1 MEELMSNYK
10 ILGKGIPRI
19 DTPPKAT
26 GEALY
31 TADIKL
37 PNMLVGKVLHSPLA
51 HAKILNIDTSKAQ
64 KLPGVKAVITRD
76 DTFGEKWGVFK
87 YTRDH
92 QLIAFD
98 KVRFIGE
105 EVAAVA
111 AVDEDTALE
120 ALDLI
125 KVEYE
130 PLPAVFNAEEAM
142 QDGAPLIH
150 EDHPNNINIHVNIDV
165 GDVERAFKGAYLVR
179 EDKFTSNDE
188 TYGMLEPYGV
198 LANYHSDGSIEIWM
212 PNASPHTKAKSL
224 SNLLHIPLNKVIVR
238 RPEIGGAFGG
248 RSDIFPLDFITSLL
262 SIKARRPVKIIYTR
276 EESMICT
283 RQVHS
288 MVMQVK
294 TGVKKDGKI
303 LAQDI
308 KVIMD
313 GGGYSSTG
321 PIAASVP
328 FLVWEETYKLENVRL
343 NSYRVYTNKPI
354 RGMYRCHGR
363 AFLGGLG
370 MQLDI
375 IAEDLGIDPV
385 DIRIKNALNPGDMQA
400 TKSKVYSC
408 GLKEAVKSAAEK
420 IGWEEK
426 RGKLPFGK
434 GVGMGANGMMC
445 GFPMGIRGGS
455 SCFVKFNEDG
465 YPTIISGVIDNGQ
478 GNYHAMVQIASEVL
492 GVPPE
497 EIHIVAGDTEV
508 TTLDVGA
515 YSQAAVVVSGNAVKK
530 ACEDAKAQILKLAS
544 EMLNCS
550 EEKLDIENKII
561 FSKKDKSKQVP
572 LHKVIR
578 KGLIENRHV
587 MGRGHY
593 MPEVSNDREWVK
605 NPVGQQATT
614 FSFGANAVEV
624 EVDTDTGE
632 VKIINAVGF
641 HDCGFPIN
649 IKGVEGQYEGS
660 IASGGVGSTLK
671 EEHLFKNGKVLN
683 PDFLEYKIPTSLD
696 VPENVYAGAVI
707 TNDPKGPFGAK
718 EAGLFGS
725 MNSFQAIANAI
736 YDAVGVWIKDFP
748 ITPDKILKALE
759 EKKKN
764 ES

>member
-1 MEELMSNYK
+1 MSNYK

-19 DTPPKAT
+19 DTPQKAT
-26 GEALY
+26 GDALY

-51 HAKILNIDTSKAQ
+51 HAKILNIDVSKA
-64 KLPGVKAVITRD
+64 KKVPGVKAVITRD

-92 QLIAFD
+92 QLIASD

-111 AVDEDTALE
+111 AVDEETALE

-125 KVEYE
+125 KVDYE
-130 PLPAVFNAEEAM
+130 PLPAVFDAEEAM
-142 QDGAPLIH
+142 KDGAPLIH
-150 EDHPNNINIHVNIDV
+150 EDHPNNINIHVKIDV
-165 GDVERAFKGAYLVR
+165 GDVDKAFEKAYLIR

-188 TYGMLEPYGV
+188 AYGMLEPYAV
-198 LANYHSDGSIEIWM
+198 IAYYHSDGSIEIWM
-212 PNASPHTKAKSL
+212 PNASPHTKAKAL

-238 RPEIGGAFGG
+238 RPTIGGAFGG

-262 SIKARRPVKIIYTR
+262 SIKARRPVKIVYTR

-288 MVMQVK
+288 MVMYAK
-294 TGVKKDGKI
+294 TGVTKDGKI

-313 GGGYSSTG
+313 GGAYSSTG

-370 MQLDI
+370 MQLDM
-375 IAEDLGIDPV
+375 IAEELGIDPV
-385 DIRIKNALNPGDMQA
+385 EIRLRNALNPGDMQA
-400 TKSKVYSC
+400 TKSKIYSC
-408 GLKEAVKSAAEK
+408 GLKEAIKKAAEK
-420 IGWEEK
+420 IEWDKK
-426 RGKLPFGK
+426 RGKLPFGR
-434 GVGMGANGMMC
+434 GVGIGANGMMC

-515 YSQAAVVVSGNAVKK
+515 YSQAAVLVSGNAVKK

-550 EEKLDIENKII
+550 EDELDIENKIV

-624 EVDTDTGE
+624 EVDTNTGE

-649 IKGVEGQYEGS
+649 IKGVQGQYEGS

-671 EEHLFKNGKVLN
+671 EEHIFKDGKVLN
-683 PDFLEYKIPTSLD
+683 ADFLEYKIPTSLD
-696 VPENVYAGAVI
+696 VPENVYADAVI

-759 EKKKN
+759 EKRLKD
-764 ES
+764 EG

>member
-1 MEELMSNYK
+1 MEVFMGKYK
-10 ILGKGIPRI
+10 IIGQGIPRI
-19 DTPPKAT
+19 DTPAKAT
-26 GEALY
+26 GEALF

-37 PNMLVGKVLHSPLA
+37 PRMLVGKVLHSPYA
-51 HAKILNIDTSKAQ
+51 HAIIKNIDTSKAE
-64 KLPGVKAVITRD
+64 KLPGVKAVITRE

-92 QLIAFD
+92 QLIASD

-111 AVDEDTALE
+111 AIDEETAFE

-125 KVEYE
+125 KVDYE
-130 PLPAVFNAEEAM
+130 PLPPVFDAEEAM
-142 QDGAPLIH
+142 KDGAPLIH
-150 EDHPNNINIHVNIDV
+150 ENFPNNINIHVKIDV
-165 GDVERAFKGAYLVR
+165 GDVDKAFKEAYLVR
-179 EDKFTSNDE
+179 EDKFTSKGE
-188 TYGMLEPYGV
+188 AYGMLENYAV
-198 LANYHSDGSIEIWM
+198 VANYRSDGILELWI
-212 PNASPHTKAKSL
+212 PNASPHTKAKAL
-224 SNLLHIPLNKVIVR
+224 SNLLHMPLNKVIVR
-238 RPEIGGAFGG
+238 RPYIGGAFGG

-262 SIKARRPVKIIYTR
+262 SKKAKRPVKIVYTR
-276 EESMICT
+276 EESMTCT
-283 RQVHS
+283 RQVHD
-288 MVMQVK
+288 MVMYVK
-294 TGVKKDGKI
+294 TGVTKDGKI

-328 FLVWEETYKLENVRL
+328 FLVWEETYRLPNVRL

-370 MQLDI
+370 MQLDM
-375 IAEDLGIDPV
+375 IAKELGMDPV
-385 DIRIKNALNPGDMQA
+385 EIRLKNALKAGEFQA
-400 TKSKVYSC
+400 TQSKIFSC
-408 GLKEAVKSAAEK
+408 GLSDAIKRAARK
-420 IGWEEK
+420 AKWQKK
-426 RGKLPFGK
+426 RGKLPAFK
-434 GVGMGANGMMC
+434 GIGMGANGMMC

-465 YPTIISGVIDNGQ
+465 YPTIITGVVDNGQ

-497 EIHIVAGDTEV
+497 EIHIVAADTEV

-515 YSQAAVVVSGNAVKK
+515 YSQAAVLVGGNAVKK
-530 ACEDAKAQILKLAS
+530 ACEDARKQIFKLAS

-550 EEKLDIENKII
+550 VRELTIENKIV
-561 FSKKDKSKQVP
+561 FSKKNPELKVP

-593 MPEVSNDREWVK
+593 MPEVSNTREWVK

-614 FSFGANAVEV
+614 FSFGANVMEV
-624 EVDTDTGE
+624 EVDKYTGK
-632 VKIINAVGF
+632 VNITAATGY
-641 HDCGFPIN
+641 HDCGYPIN
-649 IKGVEGQYEGS
+649 KKGVEGQYEGS
-660 IASGGVGSTLK
+660 VGSGGVSVVM
-671 EEHLFKNGKVLN
+671 EEHIWDNGQMLN
-683 PDFLEYKIPTSLD
+683 PDFLEYKVPTALD
-696 VPENVYAGAVI
+696 VPDKIYADVVI

-725 MNSFQAIANAI
+725 MNGFQAVGNAV
-736 YDAVGVWIKDFP
+736 YDAIGEWIKDFP
-748 ITPDKILKALE
+748 ITPDKVLKVI
-759 EKKKN
+759 KN
-764 ES
+764 KAE